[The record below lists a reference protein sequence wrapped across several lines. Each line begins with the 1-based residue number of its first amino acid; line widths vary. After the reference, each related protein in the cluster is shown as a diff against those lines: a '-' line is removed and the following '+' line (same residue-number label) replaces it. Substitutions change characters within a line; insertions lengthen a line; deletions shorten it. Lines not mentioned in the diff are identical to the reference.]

1 MTNSNQHEML
11 QTIQYLIDK
20 YRCSIDGFFTD
31 SKTAAKDILAYIECE
46 HILIKKEAS
55 IELDF
60 NKKSR
65 AA

>member
-1 MTNSNQHEML
+1 MTNFNQQEIL
-11 QTIQYLIDK
+11 QNIQYLIDK
-20 YRCSIDGFFTD
+20 YCCSIDGFFTD
-31 SKTAAKDILAYIECE
+31 SKTAAKDILAYMESE

-60 NKKSR
+60 NEKSK